1 MNLQVNNISF
11 SYKNGFPALKNI
23 SFLSQAGDMLAIV
36 GQNGSGKSTLLKCLN
51 RILKINTGSI
61 RLGETPLHSL
71 SPEQLARIIAY
82 IPQTEEYITDLS
94 VFDTVLLGRKP
105 HIRYTPT
112 PQDLE
117 TVSRLLTRL
126 ELETIA
132 MRPLSTLSGGQ
143 RQRVFIARAL
153 AQQPQI
159 LLLDEPIANLDINHQ
174 MKVLK
179 LLQQLADGGMNI
191 LLTIHDINMAA
202 RFCNNVLMLKQGE
215 LFAAGRQSAYTPE
228 NIQNLYDIQV
238 DIIRHNDHICII
250 PQ

>member
-23 SFLSQAGDMLAIV
+23 SFHTQAGDMLAIV

-51 RILKINTGSI
+51 RILKIKTGSI

-126 ELETIA
+126 ELDTIA

>member
-143 RQRVFIARAL
+143 QQRVFIARAL
-153 AQQPQI
+153 AQHPKI

>member
-23 SFLSQAGDMLAIV
+23 SFHTQAGDMLAIV

-51 RILKINTGSI
+51 RILKIKTGSI

-179 LLQQLADGGMNI
+179 LLQQLADEGMNI

>member
-61 RLGETPLHSL
+61 RLRETPLHSL

-179 LLQQLADGGMNI
+179 LLQQLAAGGMNI

-238 DIIRHNDHICII
+238 DIIRHNNHICII